1 MRKYCKQLTLD
12 NYDDDDDDLED
23 LIQIPVVHG
32 IGDFVTRADAECR
45 DEIDICIEDKELA
58 VYVWL
63 DGDCEM
69 VASLPIEYC
78 PVCGQKLSDLISQ
91 K

>member
-1 MRKYCKQLTLD
+1 MCKYCKQIMPD
-12 NYDDDDDDLED
+12 YDDDEFED

-32 IGDFVTRADAECR
+32 IGDFVTHADDECR
-45 DEIDICIEDKELA
+45 DEIDICIEDEKLA
-58 VYVWL
+58 VFVWL
-63 DGDCEM
+63 GGDCEM

-78 PVCGQKLSDLISQ
+78 PVCGQKLSDFISQ

>member
-1 MRKYCKQLTLD
+1 MCKYCKQIAPD
-12 NYDDDDDDLED
+12 YDDDDLED
-23 LIQIPVVHG
+23 LIQIPIVHG
-32 IGDFVTRADAECR
+32 IGDFVTRADDECR
-45 DEIDICIEDKELA
+45 DEIDICIEDKKLA
-58 VYVWL
+58 VFVWL
-63 DGDCEM
+63 GGDCEM

>member
-1 MRKYCKQLTLD
+1 MCKYCKQLALD
-12 NYDDDDDDLED
+12 DYDDDLED
-23 LIQIPVVHG
+23 LIQIPIVHG
-32 IGDFVTRADAECR
+32 IGDFVTHADDECR
-45 DEIDICIEDKELA
+45 DEIDICIEDEKLA
-58 VYVWL
+58 VFVWL
-63 DGDCEM
+63 GGDCEM

>member
-1 MRKYCKQLTLD
+1 MCKYCKQLTLD
-12 NYDDDDDDLED
+12 NYDDDVED

-32 IGDFVTRADAECR
+32 IGDFVTRADDENR

-63 DGDCEM
+63 DGDCEQ

-78 PVCGQKLSDLISQ
+78 PVCGQKLSDFIS
-91 K
+91 KK